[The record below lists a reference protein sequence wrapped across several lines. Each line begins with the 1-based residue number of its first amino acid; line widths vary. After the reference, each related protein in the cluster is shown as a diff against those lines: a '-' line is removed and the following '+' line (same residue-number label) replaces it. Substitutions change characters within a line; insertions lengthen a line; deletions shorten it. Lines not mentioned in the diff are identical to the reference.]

1 MDKAASRIRLP
12 FLFKMYYICSLTVV
26 HLPSITTTF
35 TLQKDYI
42 CNAKKPK
49 LVSGEAFVTIKTF
62 KNAF

>member
-1 MDKAASRIRLP
+1 
-12 FLFKMYYICSLTVV
+12 MYYICSLTVV

-49 LVSGEAFVTIKTF
+49 LMSGEAFVTIKTF